1 MRAIAESSE
10 QISEIIGVITEI
22 AEQTKLIALNAAIK
36 VAHSGAHGAHDKG
49 FAVFADE
56 VGKLA
61 QRSSEAAKEITQLIK
76 DSTALVDEGS
86 KLTGESRL
94 ALEKI
99 DEVGK
104 VNMEAIEEIS
114 KKAEIMAGSA
124 QEVQKQTEE
133 LNTRGQQID
142 GMAKDQGPRRKTAE
156 EALAAL
162 LEKSKAI
169 ISLINE
175 ANKGIRTIGD
185 EMRTIVERTAD
196 MDG

>member
-1 MRAIAESSE
+1 
-10 QISEIIGVITEI
+10 
-22 AEQTKLIALNAAIK
+22 
-36 VAHSGAHGAHDKG
+36 
-49 FAVFADE
+49 
-56 VGKLA
+56 
-61 QRSSEAAKEITQLIK
+61 
-76 DSTALVDEGS
+76 
-86 KLTGESRL
+86 
-94 ALEKI
+94 
-99 DEVGK
+99 
-104 VNMEAIEEIS
+104 MEAIEEIS